1 MVAIDDDV
9 RKKLIEACIRA
20 KEYSYSPYSNFR
32 VGCAILTACGK
43 IITGCNVENVSFG
56 LTICAERTAYV
67 KAVSDGYK
75 SFLAVAV
82 STDVENTFTYPCG
95 ACRQFMSEFGDV
107 EVICVCKNKSYEKT
121 TLATLLPNSFEKV
134 TLESGQENNPV
145 AK

>member
-1 MVAIDDDV
+1 MVALDDDI

-32 VGCAILTACGK
+32 VGCAILTTCGK
-43 IITGCNVENVSFG
+43 IIMGCN
-56 LTICAERTAYV
+56 AERTAYA

-134 TLESGQENNPV
+134 TLESGQRNNPV